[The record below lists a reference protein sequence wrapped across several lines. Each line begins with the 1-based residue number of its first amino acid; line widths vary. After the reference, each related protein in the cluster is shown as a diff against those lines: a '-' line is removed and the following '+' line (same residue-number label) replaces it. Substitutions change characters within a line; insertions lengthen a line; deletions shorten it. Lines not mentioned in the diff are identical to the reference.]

1 MNRKLIGG
9 LIILAVVIVGGN
21 FVYQGLKK
29 PQESA
34 KKQEAVPLQAPIAGQ
49 TLTIVSWGGDY
60 TKSQAEAYY
69 KPYTAKTGVKI
80 LSENYNGGLAEI
92 KAQVEAGSV
101 SWDLVDFELADV
113 VRGCEEGLLEPLD
126 LAALPR
132 SPDGKLAQDDFVAG
146 TLHECGVAT
155 IIWSTVY
162 AYDESKFSGEKP
174 ATLADFFDTRKFPG
188 KRGMRRSPK
197 GNLEFALMAD
207 GVAPNKVYE
216 VLATL
221 EGVDR
226 AFAKLDSIKDHVVW
240 WTAGAQPPQLLAE
253 SEVAMTT
260 AYNGRIFNARVQE
273 NKPFVVVWD
282 GQVWDMDL
290 WGIPKGSKNKDAA
303 MEFIKFSTDT
313 QRLAD
318 QAAWISYG
326 PARQSSIPLIG
337 SHAEAGIPMRSLIPT
352 APENFRTA
360 LQSDF
365 EFWADYQDELKER
378 FDAWLAE

>member
-1 MNRKLIGG
+1 MKRKLIGG
-9 LIILAVVIVGGN
+9 LVILAVLIVGGV
-21 FVYQGLKK
+21 FIGQGLRK

-34 KKQEAVPLQAPIAGQ
+34 ENPESVPVQAPIAGQ
-49 TLTIVSWGGDY
+49 TLTIVSWGGAY

-69 KPYTAKTGVKI
+69 KPYMAKTGVKI
-80 LSENYNGGLAEI
+80 LSENYNGGLAEV
-92 KAQVEAGSV
+92 KAQVEAGNV
-101 SWDLVDFELADV
+101 LWDLVDFELADV

-126 LAALPR
+126 LGALPS
-132 SPDGKLAQDDFVAG
+132 SPDGKMAQDDFVAG

-155 IIWSTVY
+155 IIWSTIY
-162 AYDESKFSGEKP
+162 AYDETKFSGEKP
-174 ATLADFFDTRKFPG
+174 TTLADFFDTGKFSG

-216 VLATL
+216 VLATP

-226 AFAKLDSIKDHVVW
+226 AFAKLDSIKDQVVW
-240 WTAGAQPPQLLAE
+240 WKAGAQPPQLLAE
-253 SEVAMTT
+253 GEVSMTT
-260 AYNGRIFNARVQE
+260 AYNGRIFHSQVQE

-326 PARQSSIPLIG
+326 PARRSSIPLVG
-337 SHAEAGIPMRSLIPT
+337 NHAEAGIPMRSLMPT

-365 EFWADYQDELKER
+365 EFWADYQEDLTER
-378 FDAWLAE
+378 FDTWLAE